1 MPVGNNVSFNI
12 LWSNEVIEY
21 IYSHQEAFPQ
31 KPINSFPL
39 LFSFMLIARRKQ
51 TKSLGKDKAIIRSLE
66 LVLSVGVHWKM
77 AAEIV
82 RGVIVLICRQQ
93 VDCEC
98 SK

>member
-1 MPVGNNVSFNI
+1 MSFNI
-12 LWSNEVIEY
+12 MWSNEVIEN
-21 IYSHQEAFPQ
+21 IYSHQEAFQQ
-31 KPINSFPL
+31 KPINLFPL
-39 LFSFMLIARRKQ
+39 LFSFMLIAGASKQ
-51 TKSLGKDKAIIRSLE
+51 DALAKIKLLSEACTG
-66 LVLSVGVHWKM
+66 LSVGVQWKM